1 MSPTPSDAARAA
13 DLLTTLDAYRP
24 ARQAFLAELG
34 LPASNR
40 DPFAEFSEQFVAALT
55 GGTLAT
61 SRVQAGH
68 DLVLVDGPERT
79 AGALPQSTSIARSL
93 SSKREHLR
101 AAGNDGAGRCA
112 VLQGVA
118 AQRDRAR
125 RRVVELGELV
135 EVARPGRATVDI
147 GLTDDQAGPGRIG
160 VRRGGVRKAG
170 YRQQQ
175 DTSGD
180 VPEERSGHRPDL
192 QAVVNWAP
200 TSAGRLRTLAR
211 ILERQETKI

>member
-79 AGALPQSTSIARSL
+79 AGALPQSTSIARYC
-93 SSKREHLR
+93 R
-101 AAGNDGAGRCA
+101 
-112 VLQGVA
+112 GVA

-125 RRVVELGELV
+125 RRVVELDELV

-147 GLTDDQAGPGRIG
+147 GLTDHQAGPGRIG